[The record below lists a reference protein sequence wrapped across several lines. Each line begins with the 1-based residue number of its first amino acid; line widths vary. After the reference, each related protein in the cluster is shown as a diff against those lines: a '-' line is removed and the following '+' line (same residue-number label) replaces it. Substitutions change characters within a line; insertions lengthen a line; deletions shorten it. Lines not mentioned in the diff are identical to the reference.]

1 MRKDS
6 IPRGI
11 RDPSDQRL
19 SGSINTQ
26 SQGSGSISAWVDE
39 MIKRT
44 QELSD
49 DQSNADIDPS
59 TALSDPFTST
69 APKVPEDAL
78 QFDLT
83 TQRIGESDRYLQF
96 RFFWNGLDG
105 NCDEHIQVQH
115 VCPHL
120 EALKRNPSAWENPPA
135 YKHLGERRGNVLPIA
150 FRFVLVDGRA
160 SDYEA
165 IQWNDGAESLYA
177 NFTAKTR
184 NLRIA

>member
-1 MRKDS
+1 MTER
-6 IPRGI
+6 
-11 RDPSDQRL
+11 
-19 SGSINTQ
+19 T
-26 SQGSGSISAWVDE
+26 
-39 MIKRT
+39 KRT
-44 QELSD
+44 GN

-59 TALSDPFTST
+59 TALSDPYTST

-83 TQRIGESDRYLQF
+83 TQRIGESSDNYLQF
-96 RFFWNGLDG
+96 RFFWNGPDG
-105 NCDEHIQVQH
+105 NCDEHTQNQH

-150 FRFVLVDGRA
+150 FRYTLVDGKA

-165 IQWNDGAESLYA
+165 IQWNEEAESLYA
-177 NFTAKTR
+177 SFMAKTKS
-184 NLRIA
+184 LRRA

>member
-1 MRKDS
+1 MLEDS
-6 IPRGI
+6 IPMGI
-11 RDPSDQRL
+11 KGISDQQRCM
-19 SGSINTQ
+19 STNTQ
-26 SQGSGSISAWVDE
+26 SSSSPSISAWVDE
-39 MIKRT
+39 MTERT
-44 QELSD
+44 KGTGD
-49 DQSNADIDPS
+49 DQSITDSDPS

-105 NCDEHIQVQH
+105 NCDEHIQVRH
-115 VCPHL
+115 HCPHL

-135 YKHLGERRGNVLPIA
+135 YRYLGERRGNVLPIA
-150 FRFVLVDGRA
+150 FRYTLVDGKA

>member
-6 IPRGI
+6 VSRRID
-11 RDPSDQRL
+11 DPSNQQL
-19 SGSINTQ
+19 SRSTNTQ
-26 SQGSGSISAWVDE
+26 PQGSASITAWVDE
-39 MIKRT
+39 MTKRT
-44 QELSD
+44 QGLSD
-49 DQSNADIDPS
+49 DQSHESSDLS

-83 TQRIGESDRYLQF
+83 TRRIGESDRYLQF

-135 YKHLGERRGNVLPIA
+135 YRYLGERRGDVLPIA

>member
-6 IPRGI
+6 SSRRIKDLSEQQRSI
-11 RDPSDQRL
+11 RPTPNLKVQLPFRSHESSDL
-19 SGSINTQ
+19 T
-26 SQGSGSISAWVDE
+26 
-39 MIKRT
+39 
-44 QELSD
+44 
-49 DQSNADIDPS
+49 

-115 VCPHL
+115 NCPHL
-120 EALKRNPSAWENPPA
+120 EALKRNPSAYENPPT
-135 YKHLGERRGNVLPIA
+135 YRYLGERRGNVLPIA
-150 FRFVLVDGRA
+150 FRYTLVDGKA

-165 IQWNDGAESLYA
+165 IQWNEEAESLYA
-177 NFTAKTR
+177 NFTAKTK
-184 NLRIA
+184 NLRRA

>member
-6 IPRGI
+6 VSRRIK
-11 RDPSDQRL
+11 DLSEQQR
-19 SGSINTQ
+19 STSTNTQ
-26 SQGSGSISAWVDE
+26 SGGSASISAWVDE
-39 MIKRT
+39 MTKRT
-44 QELSD
+44 QELGD
-49 DQSNADIDPS
+49 EQSSQVADPS

-83 TQRIGESDRYLQF
+83 TQRIGESDNYLQF

-105 NCDEHIQVQH
+105 NCDEHIQVRH
-115 VCPHL
+115 DCPHL

-135 YKHLGERRGNVLPIA
+135 YKYLGERRGNVLPIA
-150 FRFVLVDGRA
+150 FRYTLVDGKA

-165 IQWNDGAESLYA
+165 IQWNDEAESLYA

-184 NLRIA
+184 NLRRA